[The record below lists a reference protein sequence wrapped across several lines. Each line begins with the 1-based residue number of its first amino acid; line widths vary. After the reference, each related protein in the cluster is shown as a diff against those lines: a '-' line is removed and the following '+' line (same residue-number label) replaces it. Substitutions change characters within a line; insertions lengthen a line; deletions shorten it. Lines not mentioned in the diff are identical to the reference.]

1 MLSAFQ
7 TASAVSPIPFL
18 STSSRA
24 IAESMSSSSSMLCNP
39 SPANLPSMVSATSS
53 FFPMRRKH
61 DVCMV
66 PSQQRN
72 FTRTG
77 RRCPILHDRRLAWRK
92 VCSEY
97 PDSQKMI
104 VGKSNKS
111 RPVPSRKGSTVSL
124 LSFCGCFE
132 GKHYLTQ
139 GLKVVHQVERLQ
151 LQRAEYL
158 CQRFRLDTF

>member
-1 MLSAFQ
+1 MALQ
-7 TASAVSPIPFL
+7 TESAVSPMPFL

-61 DVCMV
+61 DVCIA
-66 PSQQRN
+66 PSEHRN

-77 RRCPILHDRRLAWRK
+77 RLCPILQDLRLACRK

-97 PDSQKMI
+97 PDRNQNRNSFGDRSRLEPEFFFQLPEILFELLGHGMGVNARKP
-104 VGKSNKS
+104 KSPICS
-111 RPVPSRKGSTVSL
+111 PGSTPA
-124 LSFCGCFE
+124 
-132 GKHYLTQ
+132 TR
-139 GLKVVHQVERLQ
+139 RL
-151 LQRAEYL
+151 RN
-158 CQRFRLDTF
+158 R